1 MLSRVFDLVLSL
13 LAAMV
18 LILPTI
24 LICLAIKATS
34 EGKVL
39 YWSKRVG
46 YNSQYFMMPKFRS
59 MYSHSPEVATDKL
72 KDPQRYITSVGSF
85 LRRTSLD
92 EIPQLISVLMGDMS
106 IVGPRPA
113 LHNQHLLI
121 SKRQSLGI
129 DSVRPGITGW
139 AQINGRDEISLNQK
153 VNLDFYYIEQK
164 SLFLDFKILL
174 LTIKLVLWSR
184 GVKH

>member
-1 MLSRVFDLVLSL
+1 
-13 LAAMV
+13 
-18 LILPTI
+18 
-24 LICLAIKATS
+24 
-34 EGKVL
+34 
-39 YWSKRVG
+39 
-46 YNSQYFMMPKFRS
+46 
-59 MYSHSPEVATDKL
+59 
-72 KDPQRYITSVGSF
+72 
-85 LRRTSLD
+85 
-92 EIPQLISVLMGDMS
+92 MS

-121 SKRQSLGI
+121 SKRQNLRI

-164 SLFLDFKILL
+164 SLFLDLKILL